1 VSDSEEKSTRD
12 RLKRY
17 VPTDVL
23 QKVPWSEVRKQM
35 ITSIGTAF
43 GITIGF
49 VWTQVVVQ
57 AFNALGILTSSSLAP
72 GQGFQWLL
80 FAFGAVMVT
89 IVCVFGMLFIARR
102 QTKEPPK

>member
-1 VSDSEEKSTRD
+1 MSDSEEKSTRD
-12 RLKRY
+12 RLKKY

-57 AFNALGILTSSSLAP
+57 AFNAMGILTSNSLAP
-72 GQGFQWLL
+72 GQGLQWLL

-89 IVCVFGMLFIARR
+89 IVCVYGMLLVAKR
-102 QTKEPPK
+102 QAKEPQK